1 MQVIRHRINMYKY
14 EIIVEYLNGSPWT
27 TKRSTAKE
35 LEKYIKAI
43 HQAPAGV
50 KSYTVNII
58 PNNLLTKGKN
68 TNGSLS

>member
-1 MQVIRHRINMYKY
+1 MYKY
-14 EIIVEYLNGSPWT
+14 EIIVSYKNGSLWT
-27 TKRSTAKE
+27 TKRETTKE

-43 HQAPAGV
+43 HQEPAGV